1 MNIAIT
7 GANGLVGSRIV
18 ELLRD
23 EFTFIPLNHSEVDI
37 TDQKQVHKK
46 LNDIDFDLLLHMAA
60 YTNVDKAEEEKIIA
74 HKLNVDATKYLF
86 NEVHTLNKKMI
97 YVSTDFVFD
106 GKNPPFDENSKP
118 NPVGYYGQSK
128 YDGELVLEKKAMVV
142 RITYPYGNTKSKKC
156 HPELDSGSR
165 KKLVKQDF
173 VQKIRSYLANDKSL
187 SMVTD
192 SLMTPTYID
201 DITLAL
207 KYLMNNFSPEI
218 FHIIGSKSY
227 SPFEAGKMIAEH
239 YQLPE
244 WLIQPTT
251 FEEYSKGKS
260 PRPQFAETKSI
271 KNTFYEMRSFGEG
284 LQYLT

>member
-60 YTNVDKAEEEKIIA
+60 YTNVDKAEEEKIIV

-106 GKNPPFDENSKP
+106 GKNPPFDENSKS

-142 RITYPYGNTKSKKC
+142 RITYPYGSSPSPKK
-156 HPELDSGSR
+156 
-165 KKLVKQDF
+165 DF

-227 SPFEAGKMIAEH
+227 SPFEVGKMIAEH